1 MAQTSTSIPGTAA
14 GSSSSSASRASGCVI
29 DGIDINTCTDDFKLN
44 ELVNVPNNFKNN
56 QLEKK
61 KSLHG
66 NRASSSFVF
75 LKKKSIFKRPEKTD
89 HTKSFF
95 FFCHFLN

>member
-14 GSSSSSASRASGCVI
+14 GSSSSSSASRASGSVI

-44 ELVNVPNNFKNN
+44 ELVNVPTTFKNN
-56 QLEKK
+56 QLEK

-66 NRASSSFVF
+66 NRASSSFV
-75 LKKKSIFKRPEKTD
+75 
-89 HTKSFF
+89 
-95 FFCHFLN
+95 

>member
-66 NRASSSFVF
+66 NRASSSFV
-75 LKKKSIFKRPEKTD
+75 LKKKTIFLKVQKKLTIQNP
-89 HTKSFF
+89 FF
-95 FFCHFLN
+95 FFVIF